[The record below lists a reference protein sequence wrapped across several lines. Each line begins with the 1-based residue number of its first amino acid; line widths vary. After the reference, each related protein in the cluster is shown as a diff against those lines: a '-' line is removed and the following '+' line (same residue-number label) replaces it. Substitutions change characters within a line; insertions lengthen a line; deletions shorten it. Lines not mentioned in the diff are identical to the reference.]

1 MKVLSIVVPCYNEEE
16 TVNLFYQAVEDVRKS
31 LPKDLDL
38 EYLFINDGSSDKTL
52 LKLRQLHQ
60 EDEAH
65 VHYVSFSRNFGKESA
80 LYAGLQKANGDYVTV
95 MDADLQ
101 DPPEMLPKMIQ
112 LLKQNEEYDCIG
124 TRRIDRKGEPKLRSF
139 FSRAFYKIINK
150 ISDTEMLDGV
160 RDFRMMR
167 RQMVDAIL
175 ELSEVNRFSKGIFSW
190 VGFNTYYLP
199 YENVERIAGET
210 SWSFWSLFRYSIE
223 GITDFSDVPL
233 SIASFVGMISCIGAL
248 IGLIIIVV
256 RTLMFGDPTMG
267 WPSLVC
273 FILFLGGLQLF
284 CLGIVGKYIGKIFKE
299 TKKRPIYIVKEEK

>member
-112 LLKQNEEYDCIG
+112 LLEQNEEYDCIG

>member
-80 LYAGLQKANGDYVTV
+80 LYAGLQKASGDYVTV

-112 LLKQNEEYDCIG
+112 LLEQNEEYDCIG

-256 RTLMFGDPTMG
+256 RTLIFGDPTMG

>member
-16 TVNLFYQAVEDVRKS
+16 TVNLFYQAVENVRKS

-112 LLKQNEEYDCIG
+112 LLEQNEEYDCIG
-124 TRRIDRKGEPKLRSF
+124 TRRIDRKGEPKLRSL

>member
-16 TVNLFYQAVEDVRKS
+16 TVNLFYQAVENVRKS

-112 LLKQNEEYDCIG
+112 LLEQNEEYDCIG

>member
-16 TVNLFYQAVEDVRKS
+16 TVNLFYQAVENVRKS

-80 LYAGLQKANGDYVTV
+80 LYAGLQKASGDYVTV

-112 LLKQNEEYDCIG
+112 LLEQNEEYDCIG